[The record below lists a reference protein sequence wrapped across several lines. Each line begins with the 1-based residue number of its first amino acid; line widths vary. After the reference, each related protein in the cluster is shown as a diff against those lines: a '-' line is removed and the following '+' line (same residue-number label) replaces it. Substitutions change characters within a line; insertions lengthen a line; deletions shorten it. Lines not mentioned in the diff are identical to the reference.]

1 MDDSNALHALGSS
14 RTTYAYDDPD
24 PSILETFPTPQP
36 SDGLVIRLF
45 ALEFTSLCPVTGQPD
60 YGQLDIAYVPG
71 PRCVESKSLKLY
83 LMRFR
88 NHGAFHEACV
98 AQIAHDLASI
108 LAPRYLRVLGRFNA
122 RGGIA
127 IWPLREVVGEREDV
141 AGLRALVD
149 VGNGAR
155 P

>member
-1 MDDSNALHALGSS
+1 VDDSITLQALGSS
-14 RTTYAYDDPD
+14 RQTYAYDDPD
-24 PSILETFPTPQP
+24 PSVLETFPTPQP
-36 SDGLVIRLF
+36 SGGLVIRLF

-60 YGQLDIAYVPG
+60 YGQLDIVYVPG

-98 AQIAHDLASI
+98 AQVAQDLASV
-108 LAPRYLRVLGRFNA
+108 LAPRYLRVIGRFNA

-127 IWPLREVVGEREDV
+127 IWPLREVVADHEDP
-141 AGLRALVD
+141 AALRALVD
-149 VGNGAR
+149 LDNGAR